1 MNLNRDIKGEFT
13 KGQRTIKPSRTW
25 KNHSAVVN
33 DVQYHPIHGFWI
45 GAASDDLTFSILDTR
60 IPDNEKAVWQPE
72 AHTDAVNAIAF
83 HPHWEPLVAT
93 GSADKSIGIWDLRNL
108 RKKLHAL
115 ESHRDSVVGLEWHP
129 FDKAILASS
138 SYDRRINVWDL
149 SRVGEEQSA
158 EDAEVGPPE
167 LYVDNFYLYRNIL

>member
-1 MNLNRDIKGEFT
+1 MNRDVKGDFSRT
-13 KGQRTIKPSRTW
+13 QKTIKPVRTW

-33 DVQYHPIHGFWI
+33 DVQYHPIHSFWI
-45 GAASDDLTFSILDTR
+45 GAASDDLTFSILDIR
-60 IPDNEKAVWQPE
+60 VPENEKAIWQPK

-108 RKKLHAL
+108 RRKLHAL

-167 LYVDNFYLYRNIL
+167 LYVI